1 MYKNLKNKIISR
13 HFNVINSTYFTVI
26 RGTRLANLDCR
37 ISSGND
43 NVESVIDHKKKNTI
57 TFKGLDV
64 VRQYAALW
72 ERRVQSST
80 RAQKF
85 PADGVQYGR
94 SMIEMLGVLAII
106 GVLSVGG
113 IAGYSKALTRWKINK
128 TTEQI
133 VNFVTEFTTIYANSK
148 VTSEVNYDY
157 LYSDEPEDFETMKGI
172 GLIPPDMNDKFINP
186 FGGKY
191 LVEISD
197 YDVIFS
203 IYDLPPEACISLAT
217 TNWNVGNGSYSD
229 VYVNSANASYAIPGD
244 CASHDYGGSQYGDGW
259 AQACAIDNGLPM
271 SPLFAEHG
279 CTCKNND
286 CLIILSIQKP

>member
-1 MYKNLKNKIISR
+1 
-13 HFNVINSTYFTVI
+13 
-26 RGTRLANLDCR
+26 
-37 ISSGND
+37 
-43 NVESVIDHKKKNTI
+43 
-57 TFKGLDV
+57 
-64 VRQYAALW
+64 
-72 ERRVQSST
+72 
-80 RAQKF
+80 
-85 PADGVQYGR
+85 
-94 SMIEMLGVLAII
+94 MIEMLGVLAII

-148 VTSEVNYDY
+148 VTGGVSLYDE
-157 LYSDEPEDFETMKGI
+157 LDSDEPEDFETMKSI

-186 FGGKY
+186 FGGEY
-191 LVEISD
+191 RAYIADNGVD
-197 YDVIFS
+197 FF

-217 TNWNVGNGSYSD
+217 TNWNVGNDELSSG

-244 CASHDYGGSQYGDGW
+244 CGAPGEYGGSQYGDGW
-259 AQACAIDNGLPM
+259 AQACANDNGLPM
-271 SPLFAEHG
+271 SLLFAEHG

>member
-1 MYKNLKNKIISR
+1 MKI
-13 HFNVINSTYFTVI
+13 N
-26 RGTRLANLDCR
+26 
-37 ISSGND
+37 
-43 NVESVIDHKKKNTI
+43 
-57 TFKGLDV
+57 
-64 VRQYAALW
+64 
-72 ERRVQSST
+72 QS
-80 RAQKF
+80 
-85 PADGVQYGR
+85 GR

-157 LYSDEPEDFETMKGI
+157 LTSEEPEDFETMKSI

-186 FGGKY
+186 FGGEY
-191 LVEISD
+191 RVDIED
-197 YDVIFS
+197 YGVMFF

-217 TNWNVGNGSYSD
+217 TNWNVGNDGFSG
-229 VYVNSANASYAIPGD
+229 VYVNTAGSMSAIPGD
-244 CASHDYGGSQYGDGW
+244 CGNPDDYGSQYGDGW
-259 AQACAIDNGLPM
+259 ARSCAIDNGLPM
-271 SPLFAEHG
+271 SLLFAEHG

-286 CLIILSIQKP
+286 CLIILYIQKP